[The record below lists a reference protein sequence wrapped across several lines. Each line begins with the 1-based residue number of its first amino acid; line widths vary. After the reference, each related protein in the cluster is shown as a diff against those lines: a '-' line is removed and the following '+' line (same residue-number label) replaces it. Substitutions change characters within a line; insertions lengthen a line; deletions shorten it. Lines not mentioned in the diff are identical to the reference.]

1 MSAALLR
8 IRPDGPALKA
18 IGKFSARL
26 NIANPPTPVRF
37 PLSRSLQTSTKTNT
51 RRLPLQRPTVF
62 TTPISRLAIP
72 IRFKSDDAATTAA
85 GAGPSEPVITPKT
98 RSHAARIL
106 SKIFTFCGAFVI
118 TSGAIVAAFFVYDAS
133 TYRESPTSE
142 DIPIAELALNP
153 RRGGPKNLP
162 IADFLVGDYD
172 SDSMLEQKDKP
183 RLVILGT
190 GWGSVALLKNLNPGD
205 YHVTV
210 VSPTNYFL
218 FTPML
223 PSATVGTLG
232 LRSLVEPVRRI
243 IQRLNGHFLKASATD
258 VHFSEKLVEVAQFD
272 QAGNEKRF
280 YLPYDKLVVGVGCVT
295 NPHGVKGLE
304 NCNFLKTIDD
314 ARQIKNKVLENME
327 LACLPTTTDEERRR
341 LLSFVV
347 CGGGPTGVEF
357 AAELFDLLNED
368 LLHSFPRIVRNEIS
382 VHIIQSRT
390 HILNTY
396 DEALSKYAE
405 GRFTRDGVEVL
416 TNARVKEVKK
426 DKVLFSQVEDGKTVV
441 KEIPT
446 GFCLWSTGVARAQIC
461 ETLSN
466 KLEGQNNKHAL
477 ETDSHLRVIGAPL
490 GDVYAI
496 GDCSTVQN
504 NVAENIIRFLRTIAW
519 EKGRDPEKVHLTFS
533 EWTDVANRVKKRFPQ
548 ATNHLR
554 RLDRLFMQYDKD
566 HSGTLDYGELSE
578 LLHQIDTKL
587 TSLPATAQRANQQG
601 VYLGHKLTK
610 IAAALPGLKAN
621 EIDYGDLDEAVYR
634 AFKYRH
640 LGSLAYISNAAI
652 FDFGG
657 MSFSGGVIAMYLW
670 RSIYF
675 AESVS
680 FRTRC
685 MLAMDW
691 GKRALFGRDLMS
703 F

>member
-1 MSAALLR
+1 MLNAMLRRSRATGTALRSVESLPGR
-8 IRPDGPALKA
+8 VHASRASVTCRQS
-18 IGKFSARL
+18 SARSL
-26 NIANPPTPVRF
+26 HTPRRPV
-37 PLSRSLQTSTKTNT
+37 LQWRTLAPTST
-51 RRLPLQRPTVF
+51 
-62 TTPISRLAIP
+62 P
-72 IRFKSDDAATTAA
+72 IRSKSDKPEIAAKVQPLRRSAIATAL
-85 GAGPSEPVITPKT
+85 TK
-98 RSHAARIL
+98 L
-106 SKIFTFCGAFVI
+106 FTYCGVFIVS
-118 TSGAIVAAFFVYDAS
+118 SGAIVVAFFIYDAS
-133 TYRESPTSE
+133 TYHESTTAA
-142 DIPIAELALNP
+142 DIPVSELALNP

-162 IADFLVGDYD
+162 IADVLVGDYD
-172 SDSMLEQKDKP
+172 SESMLEQKDKP

-190 GWGSVALLKNLNPGD
+190 GWGSIALLKNLNPSD

-243 IQRLNGHFLKASATD
+243 IERVNGHFLKASATD
-258 VHFSEKLVEVAQFD
+258 VDFSAKLVEVSQVD
-272 QAGNEKRF
+272 NDGVRKNF
-280 YLPYDKLVVGVGCVT
+280 YLPYDKLVVGVGCIT

-304 NCNFLKTIDD
+304 HCDFLKTIDD
-314 ARQIKNKVLENME
+314 ARRIKNKVLENME

-341 LLSFVV
+341 LLSFVI

-357 AAELFDLLNED
+357 AAELYDLLNED
-368 LLHSFPRIVRNEIS
+368 LLNSFPRIVRNEIS
-382 VHIIQSRT
+382 VHIVQSRS

-405 GRFTRDGVEVL
+405 SRFTRDGVEVL
-416 TNARVKEVKK
+416 TNARVKEIRS
-426 DKVLFSQVEDGKTVV
+426 DRVLFTQMEDGKAVI

-446 GFCLWSTGVARAQIC
+446 AFCLWSTGVARAEIS

-477 ETDSHLRVIGAPL
+477 ETDAHLRMIGAPL

-519 EKGRDPEKVHLTFS
+519 EKGRDPEKVHLTFP
-533 EWTDVANRVKKRFPQ
+533 EWTEFAGRVKRRFPQ
-548 ATNHLR
+548 ASNHLR
-554 RLDRLFMQYDKD
+554 RLDLLFEQYDKD

-601 VYLGHKLTK
+601 VYLGRKLTK

-621 EIDYGDLDEAVYR
+621 EIDYGDLDEAVYK

-691 GKRALFGRDLMS
+691 AKRAVFGRDLMS

>member
-1 MSAALLR
+1 MRAVLR
-8 IRPDGPALKA
+8 SRPDGPALRS
-18 IGKFSARL
+18 IGSLATGFQASKTTLAARSPIFRSLNTFSHRPL
-26 NIANPPTPVRF
+26 PRRPYGPTPNVLIPFRF
-37 PLSRSLQTSTKTNT
+37 QSDKAAAKVAVK
-51 RRLPLQRPTVF
+51 QRPKV
-62 TTPISRLAIP
+62 LA
-72 IRFKSDDAATTAA
+72 ALY
-85 GAGPSEPVITPKT
+85 KT
-98 RSHAARIL
+98 FA
-106 SKIFTFCGAFVI
+106 FCGFFVI
-118 TSGAIVAAFFVYDAS
+118 GTSAVVLAFFLYDAS
-133 TYRESPTSE
+133 TYRESPSAH
-142 DIPIAELALNP
+142 DIPVSELALNP

-162 IADFLVGDYD
+162 IADVLVGDYD
-172 SDSMLEQKDKP
+172 SDSMIEQKDKP

-190 GWGSVALLKNLNPGD
+190 GWGSIALLKKLNPGD

-243 IQRLNGHFLKASATD
+243 IDRVHGHFLKASATD
-258 VHFSEKLVEVAQFD
+258 VDFSHKLVEVSQVD
-272 QAGNEKRF
+272 QDGNTQNF
-280 YLPYDKLVVGVGCVT
+280 YLPYDKLVIGVGCVT

-314 ARQIKNKVLENME
+314 ARRIKNKVLDNME
-327 LACLPTTTDEERRR
+327 QACLPTTTDEERRR

-382 VHIIQSRT
+382 VHIIQSRS

-405 GRFTRDGVEVL
+405 SRFSRDGVEVL
-416 TNARVKEVKK
+416 TNARVKEVQK
-426 DKVLFSQVEDGKTVV
+426 DRVLFSQVEDGKTVV

-446 GFCLWSTGVARAQIC
+446 GFCLWSTGVSRAELC

-466 KLEGQNNKHAL
+466 RLEGQNNKHAL

-496 GDCSTVQN
+496 GDCATVQN
-504 NVAENIIRFLRTIAW
+504 NVAENIVKFLRTIAW
-519 EKGRDPEKVHLTFS
+519 EKGRDPEKVHLTFT
-533 EWTDVANRVKKRFPQ
+533 EWSDVAKRVKKRFPQ
-548 ATNHLR
+548 ASSHLR
-554 RLDRLFMQYDKD
+554 RVDRLFEQYDVD

-601 VYLGHKLTK
+601 VYLGRKLTK
-610 IAAALPGLKAN
+610 IAAAIPGLKAN
-621 EIDYGDLDEAVYR
+621 EIDYGDLDEAVYK
-634 AFKYRH
+634 AFKYKH

-657 MSFSGGVIAMYLW
+657 LSFSGGVIAMYLW

-691 GKRALFGRDLMS
+691 AKRALFGRDLMS

>member
-1 MSAALLR
+1 MSAAFLR
-8 IRPDGPALKA
+8 NRPDGPALRA
-18 IGKFSARL
+18 IGTLSAQL
-26 NIANPPTPVRF
+26 NTSRSSIARI
-37 PLSRSLQTSTKTNT
+37 PLSRSLHTTNT
-51 RRLPLQRPTVF
+51 TTRRPVRHAFGPG
-62 TTPISRLAIP
+62 PISKVAIP
-72 IRFKSDDAATTAA
+72 VRFKSDAPTAA
-85 GAGPSEPVITPKT
+85 AAAAAAVAPKNHSKVFRT
-98 RSHAARIL
+98 L
-106 SKIFTFCGAFVI
+106 SKIFSYCGFFVI
-118 TSGAIVAAFFVYDAS
+118 ASGVFVAAFFVYDAS
-133 TYRESPTSE
+133 TYRESPSAE
-142 DIPIAELALNP
+142 DIPVSELALNP

-172 SDSMLEQKDKP
+172 SEAMIEQKDKP

-190 GWGSVALLKNLNPGD
+190 GWGSIALLKNLNPGD

-243 IQRLNGHFLKASATD
+243 IDRVNGHFLKASATD
-258 VHFSEKLVEVAQFD
+258 VEFSEKLVEVSQVD
-272 QAGNEKRF
+272 QDGNKKNF
-280 YLPYDKLVVGVGCVT
+280 YLPYDKLVIGVGCVT
-295 NPHGVKGLE
+295 NPHGVKGLQ

-327 LACLPTTTDEERRR
+327 LACLPTTTDQERRR
-341 LLSFVV
+341 LLSFVI

-405 GRFTRDGVEVL
+405 GRFARDGVEVL
-416 TNARVKEVKK
+416 TNARVKEVQK
-426 DKVLFSQVEDGKTVV
+426 DKVLFTQVEDGKTIV

-446 GFCLWSTGVARAQIC
+446 AFCLWSTGVSRAEIC

-477 ETDSHLRVIGAPL
+477 ETDSHLRLIGAPL

-533 EWTDVANRVKKRFPQ
+533 DWRDVAKKVKKRFPQ
-548 ATNHLR
+548 ASSHLR
-554 RLDRLFMQYDKD
+554 RVDRLFEVYDID

-601 VYLGHKLTK
+601 VYLGTKLTK
-610 IAAALPGLKAN
+610 IASSLPGLKAN
-621 EIDYGDLDEAVYR
+621 QIDYGDLDEAVYR
-634 AFKYRH
+634 AFKYQH

-657 MSFSGGVIAMYLW
+657 LSFSGGVIAMYLW